1 MLKAVLTGDLVKSRT
16 LEHNDMEAI
25 IHSLKK
31 TFDEINNRFLNDQG
45 LFEIFR
51 GDSFQAIIPKPEKAL
66 LIAFILRA
74 RLRAY
79 VPLPEGK
86 ENRKKEKPILNAF
99 SDARIS
105 VGIGNIGNTIGK
117 VTELQ
122 GEAFENSGHL
132 FDRLKKDSKRLGAV
146 TPWPYVNN
154 ELEVEC
160 SLADAVIDRWTP
172 STAEAVFYHLLYNE
186 NQSELA
192 QRFNISQPALRKRL
206 IVIGNANS
214 IDLFIERFEQLITDN
229 IRTGGNSEL

>member
-1 MLKAVLTGDLVKSRT
+1 
-16 LEHNDMEAI
+16 
-25 IHSLKK
+25 
-31 TFDEINNRFLNDQG
+31 F
-45 LFEIFR
+45 
-51 GDSFQAIIPKPEKAL
+51 
-66 LIAFILRA
+66 RA

-79 VPLPEGK
+79 LPQSAKK
-86 ENRKKEKPILNAF
+86 ENKINEKPILNAF
-99 SDARIS
+99 SDARIAL
-105 VGIGNIGNTIGK
+105 GIGNIGSTNGK
-117 VTELQ
+117 VIESQ

-146 TPWPYVNN
+146 TPWPYVNK

-192 QRFNISQPALRKRL
+192 QRFSISQPALRKRL
-206 IVIGNANS
+206 IVIGNMNS
-214 IDLFIERFEQLITDN
+214 INLFIGRFEQLITDN